1 MTSLCFTSRL
11 EFTSFLISRTG
22 VQVLHTEL
30 SSSASPK
37 MVPLLSTPFA
47 RQCKRSADTHSADTV
62 QTQCGHSADTVHT
75 QCRHSVGTVQT
86 QCRHSADTVQAQCRH
101 SADTHSA
108 DTVPQAQKSPYFS
121 VARPIRK
128 RGMLQGHFPPGKT
141 LTQLFPGY
149 NGTRKSVTQVI

>member
-1 MTSLCFTSRL
+1 VTSLCFTSRL

-62 QTQCGHSADTVHT
+62 QTQCGHSADTVWT
-75 QCRHSVGTVQT
+75 QCRHSVDTVRTQCRHSADTVRTQCRHSAHTVQT
-86 QCRHSADTVQAQCRH
+86 QCRHSADTVQTQCRH
-101 SADTHSA
+101 SAGTVQTQCRHPQCRHSSA
-108 DTVPQAQKSPYFS
+108 SPKIALLLS
-121 VARPIRK
+121 
-128 RGMLQGHFPPGKT
+128 GKT
-141 LTQLFPGY
+141 
-149 NGTRKSVTQVI
+149 NS

>member
-62 QTQCGHSADTVHT
+62 QTQC
-75 QCRHSVGTVQT
+75 
-86 QCRHSADTVQAQCRH
+86 RHSADTVQTPTVQTQFRKPKNRPTSQWQDQFVNAECSKAISLLGKRLH
-101 SADTHSA
+101 SCFQDIMAHVKVSH
-108 DTVPQAQKSPYFS
+108 
-121 VARPIRK
+121 R
-128 RGMLQGHFPPGKT
+128 
-141 LTQLFPGY
+141 
-149 NGTRKSVTQVI
+149 